1 MWLLLRRSLAARW
14 TNAVAGCLLA
24 VAALSVA
31 SASQVQAASNY
42 AAMVV
47 DGHTGKILYS
57 RQGDKLRFP
66 ASLTKIMTLYLLFDY
81 MEAGKF
87 HAGSSLKVSPNASK
101 QQPSKLGLKPGQTI
115 RVRDAIR
122 ALVTKSA
129 NDVAVTVAENISG
142 SEAKFAKLMTAKARK
157 IGMRRTVFKNASGL
171 PHKQQVT
178 TARDMIIMANRLMFD
193 HPEKYKNFSR
203 KYFKYK
209 GKKYRNHNR
218 LLFDYKGTDGIKTG
232 YTRASGFNLLANV
245 RRGNKHLIAVVFGGK
260 TSKRRNAA
268 MRSILNKSIPRAI
281 ARLPKKR
288 RPAPNRKPAVVASSL
303 KFPEKA
309 ATSAVTSRVKKKPAL
324 QQVTK
329 RAVTK
334 SAPLTVASI
343 PAETAT
349 KTQNAPVS
357 GFHIQV
363 GAYSRQSDAMER
375 LTAIQ
380 KTAGD
385 VISGHKPLAMPL
397 LEPRGNLY
405 RARFAGFSR
414 SLADSTCSQL
424 KRRSIT
430 CVVMSA
436 E

>member
-1 MWLLLRRSLAARW
+1 
-14 TNAVAGCLLA
+14 
-24 VAALSVA
+24 
-31 SASQVQAASNY
+31 
-42 AAMVV
+42 MVV

-142 SEAKFAKLMTAKARK
+142 SEAKFSKLMTAKARK

-309 ATSAVTSRVKKKPAL
+309 AASTMPSRVKKKPAL
-324 QQVTK
+324 QPVTKRAVTKRAVTK

-334 SAPLTVASI
+334 SAPITVASI
-343 PAETAT
+343 PADTAT
-349 KTQNAPVS
+349 KTQNAQFS

-363 GAYSRQSDAMER
+363 GAYSRQRDAMER
-375 LTAIQ
+375 LSSIQ
-380 KTAGD
+380 ETAGD

-414 SLADSTCSQL
+414 SLANRTCSQL
-424 KRRSIT
+424 KRRAIT